1 MADNNQANLLQVDWS
16 AIPAPDNDGGADH
29 LQGSQLAQVELVATD
44 GKSVDLS
51 ALEGTTALFIY
62 PMTGRPDVALP
73 DGWDMIPGAR
83 GCTPQACSF
92 RDLHS
97 ELAAAGADH
106 IFGLSAQSSDYQSEA
121 AHRLHLPFPLLSDAD
136 GAFRDAMKLP
146 WMTVEGMTLLKRLS
160 MICRDGQII
169 KTFYPVFPPDRSADD
184 VLAWLKS
191 N

>member
-16 AIPAPDNDGGADH
+16 AIPAPENDGAADH
-29 LQGSQLAQVELVATD
+29 LQASRFPQIELAATD
-44 GKSVDLS
+44 GKMVNLS
-51 ALEGTTALFIY
+51 ALNGTTALFIY

-97 ELAAAGADH
+97 ELKSAGADH
-106 IFGLSAQSSDYQSEA
+106 VFGLSAQSSDYQREA
-121 AHRLHLPFPLLSDAD
+121 AERLHLPFPLLSDAD
-136 GAFRDAMKLP
+136 GKLRDAMKLP
-146 WMTVEGMTLLKRLS
+146 WMEVEGMTLLKRLS
-160 MICRDGQII
+160 MICRDGEII
-169 KTFYPVFPPDRSADD
+169 KTFYPVFPPDKSADD
-184 VLAWLKS
+184 VLSWLQA